1 MVTIKG
7 NTLINKGLLVDACGE
22 GHYMSSTLYIMSSL
36 LYICLFHVE
45 QGWRMRL
52 RVRACPDVHLGAHG
66 IHTAR
71 TPTRYRARVR
81 STICAEMLKE

>member
-36 LYICLFHVE
+36 LYKGGACAYACARAQAHVC
-45 QGWRMRL
+45 
-52 RVRACPDVHLGAHG
+52 VCVVYIP
-66 IHTAR
+66 
-71 TPTRYRARVR
+71 RAR
-81 STICAEMLKE
+81 A